1 MCLEAWSERQSQK
14 THLPPRPRVL
24 TIWLSSWWTN
34 RDPGKVH
41 TTVDFSVLGPG
52 GICLHPVLLAPARPR
67 PMWDADHPTPTP
79 HTARHF
85 RLAPRHL
92 HQGPSTPSKVL
103 GMVPKKLPAPWSLQ
117 PHCKREPAAPGYK
130 DQRRKGPMWQE
141 DSPAP
146 SSLGPQR
153 PTGSLPPPPHLAAP
167 VAQDYRDH
175 PPCHFL
181 P

>member
-1 MCLEAWSERQSQK
+1 MAV
-14 THLPPRPRVL
+14 H
-24 TIWLSSWWTN
+24 
-34 RDPGKVH
+34 RDPGEVH

-52 GICLHPVLLAPARPR
+52 GICLHPVLLAPAGPR
-67 PMWDADHPTPTP
+67 PMWDGDHPTPTP
-79 HTARHF
+79 HTAWRF

-103 GMVPKKLPAPWSLQ
+103 GTVPEKRPAPWSLQ

-130 DQRRKGPMWQE
+130 DQSRKGPTWQE
-141 DSPAP
+141 HSPAP

-153 PTGSLPPPPHLAAP
+153 HTGSLPSPPHLAAP
-167 VAQDYRDH
+167 VTQGYRDQ
-175 PPCHFL
+175 PRPRFL

>member
-103 GMVPKKLPAPWSLQ
+103 GMVPKKPPAPWSLQ

-130 DQRRKGPMWQE
+130 DQRRKGPTWQE

-153 PTGSLPPPPHLAAP
+153 PTGSLPPPPRLAAP